1 MSTAI
6 KEINARQILDSRGNP
21 TIEVEVKLFSGING
35 VASVP
40 SGASTG
46 KFEAVELRDN
56 EPSNYDGKSV
66 QKAVYNVNK
75 IIAPILT
82 NKNVTNQNL
91 IDKTLI
97 NLDGTENKSNLGA
110 NAILGVSMACAKAS
124 ANSFGQPLFMYL
136 GGISA
141 NTLPVPM
148 MNILNGGIHAQN
160 NLEFQEFMI
169 APIGAKTFSQAL
181 QMGTK
186 VFHTL
191 KRNLNKRGLS
201 TGVGDEGGFAPN
213 LKTNSEAIELI
224 IDAIQNS
231 NYTTDEIK
239 ICLDVASSEFYN
251 NGKYFVRDYGYSS
264 SEFVE
269 VLEKLVKDYPIIS
282 IEDGLSEEDYEGWEL
297 LTQTIGNKCQL
308 VGDDLFVTN
317 IKRLKKGILQSLG
330 NSILIKLN
338 QIGTVSETL
347 NTINYAQNNNYTT
360 IISHRSGETEDT
372 FIADLAVA
380 VNSGLIKTGSLSRSE
395 RIAKYNRLLKI
406 EQMLGSNARYLG
418 KMPLILNNILLK
430 FDYFSLFS
438 IILLLRK

>member
-56 EPSNYDGKSV
+56 EPNNYDGKSV

-308 VGDDLFVTN
+308 VGDDFFVTN
-317 IKRLKKGILQSLG
+317 IKRLKKGVLQSLG

-418 KMPLILNNILLK
+418 KNAFNPK
-430 FDYFSLFS
+430 
-438 IILLLRK
+438 

>member
-56 EPSNYDGKSV
+56 EPNNYDGKSV

-231 NYTTDEIK
+231 NYTTNEIK

-317 IKRLKKGILQSLG
+317 IKRLKKGVLQSLG

-418 KMPLILNNILLK
+418 KNAFNPK
-430 FDYFSLFS
+430 
-438 IILLLRK
+438 

>member
-56 EPSNYDGKSV
+56 EPNNYDGKSV

-297 LTQTIGNKCQL
+297 LTQTLGNKCQL

-317 IKRLKKGILQSLG
+317 IKRLKKGVLQSLG

-406 EQMLGSNARYLG
+406 EQLLGSNARYLG
-418 KMPLILNNILLK
+418 KNAFNPK
-430 FDYFSLFS
+430 
-438 IILLLRK
+438 

>member
-56 EPSNYDGKSV
+56 EPNNYDGKSV

-317 IKRLKKGILQSLG
+317 IKRLKKGVLQSLG

-418 KMPLILNNILLK
+418 KNAFNPK
-430 FDYFSLFS
+430 
-438 IILLLRK
+438 

>member
-56 EPSNYDGKSV
+56 EPNNYDGKSV

-264 SEFVE
+264 SEFVD

-282 IEDGLSEEDYEGWEL
+282 IEDGLSEDDYEGWEL
-297 LTQTIGNKCQL
+297 LTQTLGNKCQL

-317 IKRLKKGILQSLG
+317 IKRLKKGVLQSLG

-418 KMPLILNNILLK
+418 KNAFNPK
-430 FDYFSLFS
+430 
-438 IILLLRK
+438 

>member
-56 EPSNYDGKSV
+56 EPNNYDGKSV

-169 APIGAKTFSQAL
+169 APIGAKTFSQGL

-317 IKRLKKGILQSLG
+317 IKRLKKGVLQSLG

-418 KMPLILNNILLK
+418 KNAFNPK
-430 FDYFSLFS
+430 
-438 IILLLRK
+438 

>member
-297 LTQTIGNKCQL
+297 LTQTLGNKCQL

-317 IKRLKKGILQSLG
+317 IKRLQKGVLQSLG

-418 KMPLILNNILLK
+418 KNAFNPK
-430 FDYFSLFS
+430 
-438 IILLLRK
+438 

>member
-46 KFEAVELRDN
+46 KFEAAELRDN
-56 EPSNYDGKSV
+56 EPNNYDGKSV

-82 NKNVTNQNL
+82 NKNVSNQNL

-297 LTQTIGNKCQL
+297 LTQTLGNKCQL

-317 IKRLKKGILQSLG
+317 IKRLKKGVLQSLG

-418 KMPLILNNILLK
+418 KNAFNPK
-430 FDYFSLFS
+430 
-438 IILLLRK
+438 

>member
-56 EPSNYDGKSV
+56 EPNNYDGKSV

-269 VLEKLVKDYPIIS
+269 ILEKLVKDYPIIS
-282 IEDGLSEEDYEGWEL
+282 IEDGLSEDDYEGWEL
-297 LTQTIGNKCQL
+297 LTQTLGNKCQL

-317 IKRLKKGILQSLG
+317 IKRLKKGVLQSLG

-418 KMPLILNNILLK
+418 KNAFNPK
-430 FDYFSLFS
+430 
-438 IILLLRK
+438 

>member
-56 EPSNYDGKSV
+56 EPNNYDGKSV

-297 LTQTIGNKCQL
+297 LTQTLGNKCQL

-317 IKRLKKGILQSLG
+317 IKRLKKGVLQSLG

-360 IISHRSGETEDT
+360 IISHRFGETEDT

-380 VNSGLIKTGSLSRSE
+380 VNS
-395 RIAKYNRLLKI
+395 
-406 EQMLGSNARYLG
+406 
-418 KMPLILNNILLK
+418 
-430 FDYFSLFS
+430 
-438 IILLLRK
+438 

>member
-35 VASVP
+35 IASVP

-56 EPSNYDGKSV
+56 EPDNYDGKSV

-75 IIAPILT
+75 IIAPVLT

-110 NAILGVSMACAKAS
+110 NAILGVSMACAKAG

-148 MNILNGGIHAQN
+148 MNILNGGVHAQN

-169 APIGAKTFSQAL
+169 APVGAKSFSQAL
-181 QMGTK
+181 QMGAK

-191 KRNLNKRGLS
+191 KRILNKRGFA
-201 TGVGDEGGFAPN
+201 TCVGDEGGFAPN

-224 IDAIQNS
+224 LEAIQNS

-282 IEDGLSEEDYEGWEL
+282 IEDGLSEEDFEGWEL
-297 LTQTIGNKCQL
+297 LTQTLGNKCQL

-317 IKRLKKGILQSLG
+317 IKRLRKGVKESLG

-347 NTINYAQNNNYTT
+347 NTINYAQSNNYTT

-418 KMPLILNNILLK
+418 KNAFNPK
-430 FDYFSLFS
+430 
-438 IILLLRK
+438 

>member
-97 NLDGTENKSNLGA
+97 NFDGTENKSNLGA

-282 IEDGLSEEDYEGWEL
+282 IEDGLSEDDYEGWEL
-297 LTQTIGNKCQL
+297 LTQTLGNKCQL

-317 IKRLKKGILQSLG
+317 IKRLKKGVLQSLG

-418 KMPLILNNILLK
+418 KNAFNPK
-430 FDYFSLFS
+430 
-438 IILLLRK
+438 

>member
-297 LTQTIGNKCQL
+297 LTQTLGNKCQL

-317 IKRLKKGILQSLG
+317 IKRLKKGVLQSLG

-418 KMPLILNNILLK
+418 KNAFNPK
-430 FDYFSLFS
+430 
-438 IILLLRK
+438 

>member
-56 EPSNYDGKSV
+56 EPNNYDGKSV

-224 IDAIQNS
+224 VDAIQNS

-282 IEDGLSEEDYEGWEL
+282 IEDGLSEDDYEGWEL
-297 LTQTIGNKCQL
+297 LTQTLGNKCQL

-317 IKRLKKGILQSLG
+317 IKRLKKGVLQSLG

-418 KMPLILNNILLK
+418 KNAFNPK
-430 FDYFSLFS
+430 
-438 IILLLRK
+438 

>member
-169 APIGAKTFSQAL
+169 VPIGAKTFSQAL

-297 LTQTIGNKCQL
+297 LTQTLGNKCQL

-317 IKRLKKGILQSLG
+317 IKRLKKGVLQSLG

-395 RIAKYNRLLKI
+395 RIAKYNRLLK
-406 EQMLGSNARYLG
+406 
-418 KMPLILNNILLK
+418 
-430 FDYFSLFS
+430 
-438 IILLLRK
+438 

>member
-56 EPSNYDGKSV
+56 EPNNYDGKSV

-110 NAILGVSMACAKAS
+110 NAILGVSMACAQAS

-297 LTQTIGNKCQL
+297 LTQTLGNKCQL

-317 IKRLKKGILQSLG
+317 IKRLKKGVLQSLG

-418 KMPLILNNILLK
+418 KNAFNPK
-430 FDYFSLFS
+430 
-438 IILLLRK
+438 

>member
-124 ANSFGQPLFMYL
+124 ANSYGQPLFMYL

-297 LTQTIGNKCQL
+297 LTQTLGNKCQL

-317 IKRLKKGILQSLG
+317 IKRLKKGVLQSLG

-418 KMPLILNNILLK
+418 KNAFNPK
-430 FDYFSLFS
+430 
-438 IILLLRK
+438 

>member
-56 EPSNYDGKSV
+56 EPNNYDGKSV

-297 LTQTIGNKCQL
+297 LTQTLGNKCQL

-317 IKRLKKGILQSLG
+317 IKRLKKGVLQSLG

-347 NTINYAQNNNYTT
+347 NTIDYAQNNNYTT

-418 KMPLILNNILLK
+418 KNAFNPK
-430 FDYFSLFS
+430 
-438 IILLLRK
+438 

>member
-56 EPSNYDGKSV
+56 EPNNYDGKSV

-191 KRNLNKRGLS
+191 QRNLNKRGLS
-201 TGVGDEGGFAPN
+201 TEVGDEGGFAPN

-297 LTQTIGNKCQL
+297 LTQTLGNKCQL

-317 IKRLKKGILQSLG
+317 IKRLKKGVLQSLG

-418 KMPLILNNILLK
+418 KNAFNPK
-430 FDYFSLFS
+430 
-438 IILLLRK
+438 

>member
-239 ICLDVASSEFYN
+239 ICLDIASSEFYN

-297 LTQTIGNKCQL
+297 LTQTLGNKCQL

-317 IKRLKKGILQSLG
+317 IKRLKKGVLQSLG

-418 KMPLILNNILLK
+418 KNAFNPK
-430 FDYFSLFS
+430 
-438 IILLLRK
+438 

>member
-21 TIEVEVKLFSGING
+21 TIEVEVKLFSGISG

-56 EPSNYDGKSV
+56 EPNNYDGKSV

-110 NAILGVSMACAKAS
+110 NTILGVSMACAKAS

-231 NYTTDEIK
+231 NYTTNEIK

-297 LTQTIGNKCQL
+297 LTQTLGNKCQL

-317 IKRLKKGILQSLG
+317 IKRLKKGVLQSLG

-418 KMPLILNNILLK
+418 KNAFNPK
-430 FDYFSLFS
+430 
-438 IILLLRK
+438 

>member
-56 EPSNYDGKSV
+56 EPNNYDGKSV

-251 NGKYFVRDYGYSS
+251 NGKFFVRDYGYSS

-297 LTQTIGNKCQL
+297 LTQTLGNKCQL

-317 IKRLKKGILQSLG
+317 IKRLKKGVLQSLG

-418 KMPLILNNILLK
+418 KNAFNPK
-430 FDYFSLFS
+430 
-438 IILLLRK
+438 